1 MGDPVSEANGA
12 HRWAVVTA
20 STRGAAHEHTGRP
33 NQDATGW
40 RSLDDGLLVV
50 AVADGH
56 GHFRHFRA
64 ERGSQLAIQAA
75 LSCGEALTR
84 RLGAASSTAELEPFG
99 RDRLVP
105 ALVDEWRRL
114 VSADLEEHPFE
125 EDEERIAAAGPDP
138 PVIAYGSTLLVALA
152 SDRFVLVA
160 QIGDG
165 DVVSVWRDGRV
176 TTPVPGD
183 PSLDGRYTTSLCQP
197 GAASSFRIAAIDA
210 EGGAVRAVLLA
221 TDGFGNAQSADPWPP
236 AVGED
241 LAGMLDEHGTRWVA
255 DRLPTWTARCA
266 SAEGSGD
273 DTTVALLVAAR

>member
-1 MGDPVSEANGA
+1 
-12 HRWAVVTA
+12 
-20 STRGAAHEHTGRP
+20 
-33 NQDATGW
+33 
-40 RSLDDGLLVV
+40 
-50 AVADGH
+50 
-56 GHFRHFRA
+56 
-64 ERGSQLAIQAA
+64 
-75 LSCGEALTR
+75 
-84 RLGAASSTAELEPFG
+84 
-99 RDRLVP
+99 
-105 ALVDEWRRL
+105 
-114 VSADLEEHPFE
+114 
-125 EDEERIAAAGPDP
+125 
-138 PVIAYGSTLLVALA
+138 
-152 SDRFVLVA
+152 VLIG

-165 DVVSVWRDGRV
+165 DVVATAPDGR
-176 TTPVPGD
+176 TWAPVAAD
-183 PSLDGRYTTSLCQP
+183 PEIVGPRTTSLCQP